1 MMVMRGL
8 EGHVTIW
15 NDEGGVCLS
24 LLRGREPC
32 QHLMSPWLGFEE
44 WESGNR
50 SRTDWRGE
58 PAGRAAFLKADVKS
72 EVAAFRT
79 EITPQQ
85 EKSLDGISCQWKG
98 AGREKGQ
105 RHHLGFLPEG
115 CMAWPGRVDVTH
127 GGSGC
132 QCLVLMSCCW
142 NLYIVKMSAGIKI
155 GDFWRAVN
163 EALESTFRR
172 GQEEEGAEA
181 PGWYLLPQEGWCWH
195 QGICGAP
202 AEWGLH
208 CPSLGSFGEGGL
220 LSPLISWWP
229 EVSAQLTRLPAVR
242 RHLCRGLWHP

>member
-105 RHHLGFLPEG
+105 SQRSRCDHGSRRQSSVTDGFDLGGGDHELQK
-115 CMAWPGRVDVTH
+115 RVT
-127 GGSGC
+127 SR
-132 QCLVLMSCCW
+132 S
-142 NLYIVKMSAGIKI
+142 
-155 GDFWRAVN
+155 
-163 EALESTFRR
+163 
-172 GQEEEGAEA
+172 
-181 PGWYLLPQEGWCWH
+181 
-195 QGICGAP
+195 
-202 AEWGLH
+202 
-208 CPSLGSFGEGGL
+208 
-220 LSPLISWWP
+220 
-229 EVSAQLTRLPAVR
+229 
-242 RHLCRGLWHP
+242 

>member
-1 MMVMRGL
+1 MVVTRGL
-8 EGHVTIW
+8 EGHVAIW

-50 SRTDWRGE
+50 SKTDWRGE

-98 AGREKGQ
+98 AGREEGQ

-115 CMAWPGRVDVTH
+115 CVAWPGRVDVTH

-142 NLYIVKMSAGIKI
+142 NLYMVKMSAGIKI
-155 GDFWRAVN
+155 GEFWRAVN
-163 EALESTFRR
+163 EALKSTFRR

-181 PGWYLLPQEGWCWH
+181 PGWYLLPMCEATGRMVLASGDMWGPCRV
-195 QGICGAP
+195 GAALP
-202 AEWGLH
+202 LPWELWGRWTSESPDVLVAR
-208 CPSLGSFGEGGL
+208 GE
-220 LSPLISWWP
+220 
-229 EVSAQLTRLPAVR
+229 
-242 RHLCRGLWHP
+242 C